1 MLPSQDGASR
11 RPPSLCWQA
20 RRDRRGSGTGTLSR
34 GLVGR
39 VSGRVS
45 SVADLSRGMRCGLD
59 RRGGGW
65 MMTGSLPGRQGGWDE
80 KEGKGACQ

>member
-11 RPPSLCWQA
+11 WPPSLCWQA

-45 SVADLSRGMRCGLD
+45 SVADLSRGVRCGLD
-59 RRGGGW
+59 RRGG
-65 MMTGSLPGRQGGWDE
+65 
-80 KEGKGACQ
+80 